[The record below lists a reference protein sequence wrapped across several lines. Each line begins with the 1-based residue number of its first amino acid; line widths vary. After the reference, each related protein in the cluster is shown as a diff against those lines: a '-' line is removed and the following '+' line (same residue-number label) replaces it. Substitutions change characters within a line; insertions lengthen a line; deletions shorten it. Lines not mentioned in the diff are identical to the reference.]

1 MLYFTFP
8 GSLSEHSGLA
18 QPVPSCIQSCPPIHV
33 SGLWGDG
40 DSHLGMYTVKWSWV
54 SLEHH
59 TKFRWDSLFNSEA
72 DSDVIFL
79 VGLNSE
85 LFRFPGHRDVLA
97 AANPV
102 FRAMLQGTF
111 ANEDVITINDVD
123 DRAFDKLLRYMYRED
138 VLLQSV
144 ATALSTLQAANK
156 YMCDGLVHTCIE
168 YLDLHLDTTTVIDVY
183 QVVNMYASN
192 CTPSA
197 PPLCD
202 DHMLSS
208 TSYGQ
213 HFTES
218 NVQVDVDYYNAL
230 LHNCLQFIDVH
241 AEKVFQQE
249 NIEDLDLKTLTQ
261 IAYRDTLGL
270 KSEVTLFKA
279 LERWSD
285 HECKRQRLKLSPE
298 NRRTVLGRKA
308 LYSVRYVLMSS
319 EDFFSGPMQL
329 LDEEDA
335 RFILALILNHAN
347 IPNSTHN
354 LREMLPRLRSS
365 RAKPE
370 EKFIMLSQRSTT
382 TDKTPGESTTQSNC
396 TKNGNTMF
404 SKRNARKECNKTQS
418 KNSSTNK
425 GGSELKKRSKCS
437 CVAEYI
443 FCVLSCL
450 FD

>member
-1 MLYFTFP
+1 MWNPLVPEMLYFTFP
-8 GSLSEHSGLA
+8 GSLSEHLGLT
-18 QPVPSCIQSCPPIHV
+18 QPVPSLIQ
-33 SGLWGDG
+33 
-40 DSHLGMYTVKWSWV
+40 
-54 SLEHH
+54 
-59 TKFRWDSLFNSEA
+59 WDSLFNSEA

-123 DRAFDKLLRYMYRED
+123 DRAFDKLLRYMYREE
-138 VLLQSV
+138 VHLQSV

-168 YLDLHLDTTTVIDVY
+168 YLDLHLDTATVIDVY

-197 PPLCD
+197 PPLYD

-208 TSYGQ
+208 TSCGQ

-218 NVQVDVDYYNAL
+218 NVQVDVDCYNAL
-230 LHNCLQFIDVH
+230 LHNCLQFIDIH

-298 NRRTVLGRKA
+298 NRRTVLGRTA

-319 EDFFSGPMQL
+319 EDFFAGPMQL

-365 RAKPE
+365 RSKPE
-370 EKFIMLSQRSTT
+370 QKFIMLSQRSTT
-382 TDKTPGESTTQSNC
+382 TGESTTHLSIPEA
-396 TKNGNTMF
+396 KK
-404 SKRNARKECNKTQS
+404 SKWSRLVEQEAKQPLLNHYERATCALYT
-418 KNSSTNK
+418 
-425 GGSELKKRSKCS
+425 
-437 CVAEYI
+437 
-443 FCVLSCL
+443 L
-450 FD
+450 FLPTS